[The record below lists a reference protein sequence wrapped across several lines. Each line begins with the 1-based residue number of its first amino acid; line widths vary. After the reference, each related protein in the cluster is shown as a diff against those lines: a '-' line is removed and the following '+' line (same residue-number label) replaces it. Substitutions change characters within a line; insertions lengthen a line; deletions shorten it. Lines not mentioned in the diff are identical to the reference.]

1 MLLAIARNNE
11 HPLKDQAKDMLELFL
26 QADYGTNW
34 DDWSS
39 AVDNWL
45 QQNQ

>member
-1 MLLAIARNNE
+1 M
-11 HPLKDQAKDMLELFL
+11 MELFL

-34 DDWSS
+34 DDWAG